1 MRCPFGLKHATSQH
15 NHKPCY
21 KPHNNPRRPWNGQNS
36 YGDKPL
42 TLPMKRIKNLEKYWA
57 ESFTKYLP
65 KLQCDTFQ
73 RVESMHARI
82 KRVLHEQLCFYQLA
96 VAISETIDG
105 QAAKRQLEDALSIQR
120 NLVNLS
126 PELSALAGLIPI
138 SLLGEIQDLYT
149 FVTRTMIPVL

>member
-1 MRCPFGLKHATSQH
+1 
-15 NHKPCY
+15 
-21 KPHNNPRRPWNGQNS
+21 
-36 YGDKPL
+36 
-42 TLPMKRIKNLEKYWA
+42 
-57 ESFTKYLP
+57 
-65 KLQCDTFQ
+65 
-73 RVESMHARI
+73 MHARI